1 VKHHNSRGEQRSSVS
16 RSEFNAL
23 KKQVGELTKTNPP
36 RPEDVVA
43 RQAMKG
49 EKPSYLHITRG
60 NADYEGP
67 VKEHLARVGGRSR
80 SDVVSDRDR
89 RAGSPLGHG
98 EAAKRRP

>member
-1 VKHHNSRGEQRSSVS
+1 M
-16 RSEFNAL
+16 
-23 KKQVGELTKTNPP
+23 TKTLPP

-80 SDVVSDRDR
+80 SDVVSDRER
-89 RAGSPLGHG
+89 QAGSPLGGGTHSK
-98 EAAKRRP
+98 ARRR